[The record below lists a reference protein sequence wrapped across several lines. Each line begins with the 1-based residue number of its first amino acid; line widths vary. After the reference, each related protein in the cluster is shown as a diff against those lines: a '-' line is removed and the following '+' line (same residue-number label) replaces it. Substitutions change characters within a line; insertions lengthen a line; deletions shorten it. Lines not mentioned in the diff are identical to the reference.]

1 MRSYELGV
9 VLHPALEEADVTQTV
24 EKLSGY
30 LKAGGSVT
38 SVNVWGKRSLAY
50 PIRRQQEGIYV
61 FFHAQIEPKSIGELE
76 RSLKL
81 DEKVL
86 RYLLIQ
92 SEA

>member
-9 VLHPALEEADVTQTV
+9 VLHPALEEADVTQAV

-30 LKAGGSVT
+30 VKAGGSVT

-50 PIRRQQEGIYV
+50 PIRRQHEGIYV
-61 FFHAQIEPKSIGELE
+61 FVNAQIEPRSIGELE
-76 RSLKL
+76 RNLRM
-81 DEKVL
+81 DERVL
-86 RYLLIQ
+86 RYLLTQ